1 YDAESRVVAVDGGSA
16 AQYGYGLG
24 SRRVKKVVGGAT
36 THYVWEGA
44 QVLAEHDGAS
54 GNLLFDYILAAGSF
68 VAKVQADGTAS
79 YFLSDRLSERL
90 KLDAAGNV
98 IGQQGHLPFG
108 EDFGESGQQEGH
120 HLTSYQR
127 DGETSADY
135 AVNRQYSATTG
146 RFNRPD
152 PAPPTPAAPQSLNKY
167 AYVGNDPTNGVD
179 PVGLMRMVCT

>member
-44 QVLAEHDGAS
+44 QVLAEHDGAT

-68 VAKVQADGTAS
+68 VAKVQADGTAC
-79 YFLSDRLSERL
+79 YFLGDRLSERL
-90 KLDAAGNV
+90 KLDAAGTV
-98 IGQQGHLPFG
+98 VGQQGHLPFA
-108 EDFGESGQQEGH
+108 EDFRENGQQEGH
-120 HLTSYQR
+120 HLTSYQQ
-127 DGETSADY
+127 DGETNADY
-135 AVNRQYSATTG
+135 AVNRQYSPTTG

-152 PAPPTPAAPQSLNKY
+152 PLGGSPGAPQSFNKY
-167 AYVGNDPTNGVD
+167 AYVHNDPTN
-179 PVGLMRMVCT
+179 